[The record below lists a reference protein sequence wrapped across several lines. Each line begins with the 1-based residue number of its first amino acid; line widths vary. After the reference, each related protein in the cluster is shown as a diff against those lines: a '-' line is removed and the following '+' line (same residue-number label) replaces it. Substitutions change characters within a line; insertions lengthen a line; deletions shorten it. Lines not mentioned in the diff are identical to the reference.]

1 MGGDAHATEGTMPL
15 FDATELGK
23 LAAHAVEGFD
33 QPIPAICY
41 RGEQLKSAFPIGGI
55 GTGYFELR
63 GDGTLGLSSVYNS
76 YVPQMS
82 LAGPLLTIETRDK
95 KIVPLDAKHA
105 EIFVLAHFPVCNVIY
120 RVKDGGPVVQM
131 RLFTPV
137 LPGDAEASN
146 TPGVVFEIAVESP
159 VDDVLRINLAMGHN
173 VEPVVKPLEMPADV
187 RGAGR
192 RYFRRDDYR
201 GSLAAGW
208 IDGTKGS
215 GVAVDD
221 KAALTLEAPVAAG
234 VPQRFCAVFAWHLP
248 WWIDTGGEPHMNR
261 YASRF
266 KDAAEVAAY
275 LEKNHVALLKR
286 ILAWQSAIYQSGQP
300 DWVANALVQSLYSY
314 AKNTVWVDEKRPDRW
329 YEPNGLFVHSES
341 FRGCPI
347 AETMVCRQHGHL
359 PTLLLWPELEKST
372 LAAFAHFQNRQGEI
386 PFSFGQ
392 PNALRD
398 PRFHCQH
405 PLTSTQFD
413 QQVHRYLARTGDEQ
427 FVRRLWPNVVDAMK
441 YAAFLDHDDD
451 GLVNEHAHALPG
463 DNWPANQFY
472 DQWPWYGTSS
482 YVAGT
487 GLAALAA
494 LAAMA
499 DRLGEA
505 DVHAD
510 AMKRLARGVESFR
523 KKLWNGSY
531 FRLWHD
537 EHRGNNETCLA
548 NQLMGQWCV
557 RIAGL
562 DAIFA
567 AGECRSVYAAIEQ
580 HNAAPTKFGLI
591 NGGNFQGDPTTSGD
605 PNNHHGTMIFVG
617 ENLCAAM
624 TGMYEGHAAAE
635 EWARRL
641 VWTIH
646 EHQGMPFDQHC
657 LIRHDTGGPAWGN
670 DYYSNLVV
678 WALPMARQRVGLS
691 EFCRLGG
698 LIEKMVSP

>member
-1 MGGDAHATEGTMPL
+1 MTRL
-15 FDATELGK
+15 FDAERFGELSPHTV
-23 LAAHAVEGFD
+23 AGFD
-33 QPIPAICY
+33 HPIPAVCY
-41 RGEQLKSAFPIGGI
+41 RGDTLKSAFPIGGI

-63 GDGTLGLSSVYNS
+63 GDGSLGLSSIYNS
-76 YVPQMS
+76 YVPQIS
-82 LAGPLLTIETRDK
+82 LTGTLLTLVGRDGKET
-95 KIVPLDAKHA
+95 PLDPKHA
-105 EIFVLAHFPVCNVIY
+105 DIAVLAHFPVCNV
-120 RVKDGGPVVQM
+120 RFALKAGGPVVWL
-131 RLFTPV
+131 RVFTPI
-137 LPGDAEASN
+137 LPGDADASN
-146 TPGVVFEIAVESP
+146 TPGAVFSIELEGSF
-159 VDDVLRINLAMGHN
+159 DGDVRINLAMGHN
-173 VEPVVKPLEMPADV
+173 VEPGVKPLDLPKHFNGV
-187 RGAGR
+187 GR

-201 GSLAAGW
+201 GSLALGW
-208 IDGTKGS
+208 IDGGDGRATVGEDN
-215 GVAVDD
+215 ATFT
-221 KAALTLEAPVAAG
+221 LTGHLETN
-234 VPQRFCAVFAWHLP
+234 VPRRANFSWHVP

-266 KDAAEVAAY
+266 KDAADVAAF
-275 LEKNHVALLKR
+275 LAKNHESLLAR
-286 ILAWQSAIYQSGQP
+286 VLAWQSAIYTSDQP

-314 AKNTVWVDEKRPDRW
+314 AKNTLWLDEQRPDRW
-329 YEPNGLFVHSES
+329 YEPSGLFVHSES

-347 AETMVCRQHGHL
+347 TETMVCRQHGHL

-372 LAAFAHFQNRQGEI
+372 LAAFAHYQNRQGEI

-398 PRFHCQH
+398 PRYHCQH
-405 PLTSTQFD
+405 PLTSTQFV
-413 QQVHRYLARTGDEQ
+413 QQVHRYLARTGDEK

-441 YAAFLDHDDD
+441 YAAFLDSDHD

-494 LAAMA
+494 LAAIA
-499 DRLGEA
+499 DRLGESDA
-505 DVHAD
+505 HAA
-510 AMKRLARGVESFR
+510 AMKQLDRGRESFR

-537 EHRGNNETCLA
+537 DKRGDNETCLA
-548 NQLMGQWCV
+548 NQLMGQWCC

-562 DAIFA
+562 DPLFTPD
-567 AGECRSVYAAIEQ
+567 ECRSVFTSIEK

-605 PNNHHGTMIFVG
+605 PHNNHGTMIFVG

-624 TGMYEGHAAAE
+624 TGMYERHPAAE

-641 VWTIH
+641 VWSIH
-646 EHQGMPFDQHC
+646 EHQAMPFDQHC
-657 LIRHDTGGPAWGN
+657 LIRHDTGAPAWGN

-678 WALPMARQRVGLS
+678 WALPMARERVGLG
-691 EFCRLGG
+691 EFARKGG
-698 LIEKMVSP
+698 LINRITSTR